1 MWLVIA
7 ALILAGLVLII
18 AEVVFIPG
26 TTVIGF
32 LGLLFAIVGIIFS
45 YSHYG
50 NEIGFYVLLG
60 TASAAGASL
69 YLSFRKGA
77 WKKFS
82 HQSAI
87 DSKVNEGMTSHLNPG
102 DEGVSTSVLRPMGSV
117 DFSGKIFE
125 VRTNGEYI
133 PNGMKVRIVKV
144 QSNNIL
150 VEPIQ

>member
-26 TTVIGF
+26 TTVVGF
-32 LGLLFAIVGIIFS
+32 LGLIFAIVGIVFS

-50 NEIGFYVLLG
+50 REIGFYVLLG
-60 TASAAGASL
+60 TGLTSAAAL

-87 DSKVNEGMTSHLNPG
+87 DSKVNEGMTAHLSPG
-102 DEGVSTSVLRPMGSV
+102 DEGISTSVLRPMGSV
-117 DFSGKIFE
+117 DFNGKIFE
-125 VRTNGEYI
+125 VRTNGEYVA
-133 PNGMKVRIVKV
+133 NGMKVRIVQV
-144 QSNNIL
+144 QSNNTIL
-150 VEPIQ
+150 VESI